1 MTTLETPPVQRTDPH
16 RGFWDFIET
25 RPDEEKWELIE
36 GQIVMQARPSLIHQV
51 IVVTLQRLLNEALER
66 SGSSWIAIHDP
77 AIDLRPFITGHTYV
91 PDVAVIDAAAIEPDR
106 NVVDGCYLAAEI
118 LSPSDHRM
126 LPGTRQKKI
135 DVKRAGY
142 EALPLCQAV
151 LLIDQKALALTL
163 SARTGQT
170 WTRARLTGDDRLVLP
185 GFGLDC
191 AVADLYARTPVGRTS
206 GSN

>member
-1 MTTLETPPVQRTDPH
+1 MTTLETPPVHRTDPH

-25 RPDEEKWELIE
+25 RPDEEKWELIQ

-51 IVVTLQRLLNEALER
+51 IVVNLQRLLNEALER
-66 SGSSWIAIHDP
+66 SSSSWIAIHDP

-91 PDVAVIDAAAIEPDR
+91 PDVAVIDMATIEPDR

-118 LSPSDHRM
+118 LSPSDHRT
-126 LPGTRQKKI
+126 LPGTRQTKI

-142 EALPLCQAV
+142 EALPLCEAV
-151 LLIDQKALALTL
+151 LLIEQKSRALAL
-163 SARTGQT
+163 SVRSGET
-170 WTRARLTGDDRLVLP
+170 WTRTRLTGDDHLVLP

-191 AVADLYARTPVGRTS
+191 AVADLYVHTPVPRA
-206 GSN
+206 

>member
-1 MTTLETPPVQRTDPH
+1 MATLETPPVHRTDPH

-51 IVVTLQRLLNEALER
+51 IVVNLQRLLNEALEG
-66 SGSSWIAIHDP
+66 SGSPWIAIHDP

-118 LSPSDHRM
+118 LSPSDHRT
-126 LPGTRQKKI
+126 LPGTRQTKI

-151 LLIDQKALALTL
+151 LLIEQKSRALAL
-163 SARTGQT
+163 SVRSGET
-170 WTRARLTGDDRLVLP
+170 WTRTRLTGDDRLVLP
-185 GFGLDC
+185 GFGLAC
-191 AVADLYARTPVGRTS
+191 AVADLYARTPVAQA
-206 GSN
+206 

>member
-51 IVVTLQRLLNEALER
+51 VVVNLQRLLNAALER

-91 PDVAVIDAAAIEPDR
+91 PDVAVIEHDR
-106 NVVDGCYLAAEI
+106 NVVDGCCLAAEI
-118 LSPSDHRM
+118 LSPSDHRK

-142 EALPLCQAV
+142 EALPLCEAV
-151 LLIDQKALALTL
+151 LLIELKSRALAL
-163 SARTGQT
+163 SVRNGET
-170 WTRARLTGDDRLVLP
+170 WTRTRLTGDDRLVLP

-191 AVADLYARTPVGRTS
+191 ATADLYVHTPLARA
-206 GSN
+206 

>member
-1 MTTLETPPVQRTDPH
+1 MTILETPPVHRTDPH

-51 IVVTLQRLLNEALER
+51 VVVNLQRLLNAALER

-91 PDVAVIDAAAIEPDR
+91 PDVAVIDAATIEPGQS
-106 NVVDGCYLAAEI
+106 VVEGCFLAAEI
-118 LSPSDHRM
+118 LSPSDHRK
-126 LPGTRQKKI
+126 LPGTHRTKI

-151 LLIDQKALALTL
+151 LLIEQKSCALTL
-163 SARTGQT
+163 SVRTGET
-170 WTRARLTGDDRLVLP
+170 WIRVRLTGDDRLVLP

-191 AVADLYARTPVGRTS
+191 AVADLYAHTPVAQG
-206 GSN
+206 